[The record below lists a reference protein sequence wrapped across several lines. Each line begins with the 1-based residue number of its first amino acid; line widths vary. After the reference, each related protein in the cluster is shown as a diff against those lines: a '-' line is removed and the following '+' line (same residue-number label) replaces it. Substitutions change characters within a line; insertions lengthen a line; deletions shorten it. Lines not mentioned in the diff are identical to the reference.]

1 MRRNAAL
8 RRVNHFTQRRRR
20 SVKWFTL
27 SAVDL
32 SALESLRDQR
42 RRHKLADNA
51 LRDELHTLIRQLP
64 ADSDK
69 RAIERASGISRTT
82 VYKLLAEGKR
92 RQT

>member
-1 MRRNAAL
+1 MPCDIAL
-8 RRVNHFTQRRRR
+8 HRVNHFTYYCGCG
-20 SVKWFTL
+20 VKWFTL
-27 SAVDL
+27 RTVDL
-32 SALESLRDQR
+32 SALEALRDRR

-51 LRDELHTLIRQLP
+51 LREELHTLIRQLP

-82 VYKLLAEGKR
+82 VYKLLAEGNH